1 MTTTEQ
7 TQPGQLGTVRD
18 RVTFVTGGTRGIG
31 AAICRALAGAGA
43 AVAAGYW
50 HQHERAQQFHDE
62 MLAAY
67 PQSEFTVHEGNI
79 GSADDCRRVL
89 SEVIDRHGRLD
100 ILVNNAGIFPMK
112 RLREL
117 DAATWDR
124 TNGVNL
130 RGAYLCTRHAAER
143 IIAGSA
149 GGRIINISTINTA
162 RTYLGM
168 AHYDAS
174 KYGLNALTKA
184 SALEYAPFGITVNA
198 IAPGAVKT
206 PGSLKVRSELGGG
219 SVEAAD
225 AEFAKRIPLGRWAEP
240 EDIGRAVLCLTGRA
254 ADYIT
259 GQIIYADGGL
269 MLGF

>member
-1 MTTTEQ
+1 MD
-7 TQPGQLGTVRD
+7 PSAAQLFDLGSKVAL
-18 RVTFVTGGTRGIG
+18 VTGGAKGIGRGIAEVL
-31 AAICRALAGAGA
+31 AAAGA
-43 AVAAGYW
+43 AVAVADIDIEGANSV
-50 HQHERAQQFHDE
+50 AQALQKRG
-62 MLAAY
+62 L
-67 PQSEFTVHEGNI
+67 
-79 GSADDCRRVL
+79 GSIAIQADVAQEESVKALVQGVYD
-89 SEVIDRHGRLD
+89 HFKRLD

-259 GQIIYADGGL
+259 GQIIYVDGGL

>member
-1 MTTTEQ
+1 
-7 TQPGQLGTVRD
+7 
-18 RVTFVTGGTRGIG
+18 
-31 AAICRALAGAGA
+31 
-43 AVAAGYW
+43 
-50 HQHERAQQFHDE
+50 
-62 MLAAY
+62 
-67 PQSEFTVHEGNI
+67 
-79 GSADDCRRVL
+79 
-89 SEVIDRHGRLD
+89 
-100 ILVNNAGIFPMK
+100 MK

-117 DAATWDR
+117 DSATWDR
-124 TNGVNL
+124 TIGVNL

-143 IIAGSA
+143 IIAGQA

-168 AHYDAS
+168 AHYDSS

-184 SALEYAPFGITVNA
+184 SALEYAPFAITVNA

-259 GQIIYADGGL
+259 GQVLYVDGGL

>member
-1 MTTTEQ
+1 MEASVA
-7 TQPGQLGTVRD
+7 QLFDLTSKVAL
-18 RVTFVTGGTRGIG
+18 VTGGAKGIGRGIAETL
-31 AAICRALAGAGA
+31 AAAGA
-43 AVAAGYW
+43 AVAVADMDLEGATSV
-50 HQHERAQQFHDE
+50 AQALQKHGTGAIAIQADVADE
-62 MLAAY
+62 ESVKGLVDGVYAH
-67 PQSEFTVHEGNI
+67 FK
-79 GSADDCRRVL
+79 
-89 SEVIDRHGRLD
+89 RLD

-124 TNGVNL
+124 TLGVNL
-130 RGAYLCTRHAAER
+130 RGAYLCTRHAAEK
-143 IIAGSA
+143 IIAGNA
-149 GGRIINISTINTA
+149 GGRIVNISTINTA

-184 SALEYAPFGITVNA
+184 SALEYAQFGITVNA

-240 EDIGRAVLCLTGRA
+240 EDIGRAVLCLTGAA

>member
-1 MTTTEQ
+1 MD
-7 TQPGQLGTVRD
+7 PGTIALFD
-18 RVTFVTGGTRGIG
+18 LSSRVSLVTGAARGIG
-31 AAICRALAGAGA
+31 RGIAEALASAGA
-43 AVAAGYW
+43 AVAVADIDPDAATSAAQELQKRGFRTFSVGVDVADEGSVKGMM
-50 HQHERAQQFHDE
+50 ERVYNQF
-62 MLAAY
+62 
-67 PQSEFTVHEGNI
+67 
-79 GSADDCRRVL
+79 
-89 SEVIDRHGRLD
+89 GRLD

-117 DAATWDR
+117 DVATWDR
-124 TNGVNL
+124 TLSVNL
-130 RGAYLCTRHAAER
+130 RGAYLCTRYGAER
-143 IIAGSA
+143 IIAGNA

-168 AHYDAS
+168 AHYDSS
-174 KYGLNALTKA
+174 KYGVNALTRA

-206 PGSLKVRSELGGG
+206 PGSLKVRTELDGG
-219 SVEAAD
+219 SVETAD

-240 EDIGRAVLCLTGRA
+240 EDIGRAVLCLTGPA

-259 GQIIYADGGL
+259 GQIIYVDGGL

>member
-1 MTTTEQ
+1 ME
-7 TQPGQLGTVRD
+7 PSAAQLFDLSSKVAL
-18 RVTFVTGGTRGIG
+18 VTGGAKGIGRGI
-31 AAICRALAGAGA
+31 AEALAAAGA
-43 AVAAGYW
+43 AVAVADMDVEGADSV
-50 HQHERAQQFHDE
+50 AQALQKRGSGAIAIQADVADE
-62 MLAAY
+62 ESVKALV
-67 PQSEFTVHEGNI
+67 QGVH
-79 GSADDCRRVL
+79 A
-89 SEVIDRHGRLD
+89 HFKRLD

-124 TNGVNL
+124 TLAVNL

-143 IIAGSA
+143 IIAGQA

-198 IAPGAVKT
+198 TPGAVKT

>member
-1 MTTTEQ
+1 MDSSVADLFD
-7 TQPGQLGTVRD
+7 LGS
-18 RVTFVTGGTRGIG
+18 RVALVTGGARGIG
-31 AAICRALAGAGA
+31 RGIAEALAAAGA
-43 AVAAGYW
+43 AVTIADMDLEGANSVA
-50 HQHERAQQFHDE
+50 QALHERRLRAFAVQADVADE
-62 MLAAY
+62 ESVKAMVEGAY
-67 PQSEFTVHEGNI
+67 AHF
-79 GSADDCRRVL
+79 
-89 SEVIDRHGRLD
+89 GRLD

-124 TNGVNL
+124 TIGVNL
-130 RGAYLCTRHAAER
+130 RGAYLSTRYAAER
-143 IIAGSA
+143 IIEGHA
-149 GGRIINISTINTA
+149 GGRIVNISTINTA

-168 AHYDAS
+168 AHYDSS

-259 GQIIYADGGL
+259 GQIIYVDGGL

>member
-1 MTTTEQ
+1 MD
-7 TQPGQLGTVRD
+7 PSVAGLFDLNSKVGL
-18 RVTFVTGGTRGIG
+18 VTGGARGIG
-31 AAICRALAGAGA
+31 RGIAEALAAAGA
-43 AVAAGYW
+43 AVAIADMDLEGANSVAQALQTRG
-50 HQHERAQQFHDE
+50 HQAFALEVDVADEQSVKAMLER
-62 MLAAY
+62 
-67 PQSEFTVHEGNI
+67 VH
-79 GSADDCRRVL
+79 A
-89 SEVIDRHGRLD
+89 HFGRLD

-117 DAATWDR
+117 DSATWDR
-124 TNGVNL
+124 TIGVNL
-130 RGAYLCTRHAAER
+130 RGAYLCTRHAAEQ
-143 IIAGSA
+143 IIAGQA

-168 AHYDAS
+168 AHYDSS

-184 SALEYAPFGITVNA
+184 SALEYAPFAITVNA

-259 GQIIYADGGL
+259 GQVLYVDGGL

>member
-1 MTTTEQ
+1 MN
-7 TQPGQLGTVRD
+7 PS
-18 RVTFVTGGTRGIG
+18 VTDLFDLSAKVALVTGGAQGIGRGI
-31 AAICRALAGAGA
+31 AEALTAAGA
-43 AVAAGYW
+43 AVAVADMDLEGAKSV
-50 HQHERAQQFHDE
+50 AQALQKREPQALAVQADVADE
-62 MLAAY
+62 ESVKAMVAR
-67 PQSEFTVHEGNI
+67 VHTHF
-79 GSADDCRRVL
+79 R
-89 SEVIDRHGRLD
+89 RLD

-124 TNGVNL
+124 TLGVNL
-130 RGAYLCTRHAAER
+130 RGAYLCTRHATEL
-143 IIAGSA
+143 IIAGQA

-168 AHYDAS
+168 AHYDSS
-174 KYGLNALTKA
+174 KYGINALTKA

-259 GQIIYADGGL
+259 GQIIYVDGGL

>member
-1 MTTTEQ
+1 MTD
-7 TQPGQLGTVRD
+7 PSVADLFDLSSKVAL
-18 RVTFVTGGTRGIG
+18 VTGAARGIG
-31 AAICRALAGAGA
+31 CGIAEALAAAGA
-43 AVAAGYW
+43 AVAVADMDRDGANSVA
-50 HQHERAQQFHDE
+50 QALQKRGSQAVAVGVDVADEDSVTAMVER
-62 MLAAY
+62 
-67 PQSEFTVHEGNI
+67 VH
-79 GSADDCRRVL
+79 S
-89 SEVIDRHGRLD
+89 HFGRLD

-117 DAATWDR
+117 DTATWDR
-124 TNGVNL
+124 TIGVNL

-143 IIAGSA
+143 IIAGNA

-168 AHYDAS
+168 AHYDSS
-174 KYGLNALTKA
+174 KYGVNALTRA
-184 SALEYAPFGITVNA
+184 SALEYAQFRITVNA

-206 PGSLKVRSELGGG
+206 PGSLKVRTELGGG

-254 ADYIT
+254 AGYIT
-259 GQIIYADGGL
+259 GQIIYVDGGL

>member
-1 MTTTEQ
+1 MNYGVAELF
-7 TQPGQLGTVRD
+7 GLSSKVAL
-18 RVTFVTGGTRGIG
+18 VTGGARGIG
-31 AAICRALAGAGA
+31 RGIAEALGRAGA
-43 AVAAGYW
+43 AVAVADLDAEAVNSVAKDLQHQGVRSFAAGVDV
-50 HQHERAQQFHDE
+50 ADE
-62 MLAAY
+62 GSVSAMMDKAY
-67 PQSEFTVHEGNI
+67 GHF
-79 GSADDCRRVL
+79 
-89 SEVIDRHGRLD
+89 GRLD

-117 DAATWDR
+117 DCETWDR
-124 TNGVNL
+124 TLAVNL
-130 RGAYLCTRHAAER
+130 RGVFLCTRYGAEK
-143 IIAGSA
+143 IIAGHQ

-168 AHYDAS
+168 AHYDSS
-174 KYGLNALTKA
+174 KYGVNALTRA

-206 PGSLKVRSELGGG
+206 PGSLKVRTELGGG
-219 SVEAAD
+219 SPEVAD

-259 GQIIYADGGL
+259 GQIIYVDGGL
-269 MLGF
+269 MIGF

>member
-1 MTTTEQ
+1 MAQALQKRGLVAIAIQADVAQEESVKALVQ
-7 TQPGQLGTVRD
+7 GRVRSFQAPGHPGQQRRHFPDEAAARTRRGDLGPHEWESIFAGPTSAR
-18 RVTFVTGGTRGIG
+18 GTPPN
-31 AAICRALAGAGA
+31 
-43 AVAAGYW
+43 
-50 HQHERAQQFHDE
+50 E
-62 MLAAY
+62 
-67 PQSEFTVHEGNI
+67 S
-79 GSADDCRRVL
+79 S
-89 SEVIDRHGRLD
+89 
-100 ILVNNAGIFPMK
+100 
-112 RLREL
+112 RE
-117 DAATWDR
+117 T
-124 TNGVNL
+124 
-130 RGAYLCTRHAAER
+130 
-143 IIAGSA
+143 A